1 MMMGHVCSKFM
12 GFFMLVAGIAF
23 LMLAM
28 GSMAAVT
35 AYWIAGAMF
44 VLFGLGKLV
53 HQMGM
58 CPMCNAEMK
67 TASRR
72 R

>member
-1 MMMGHVCSKFM
+1 MMGHVCSKFM
-12 GFFMLVAGIAF
+12 GLFVLVAGIAF

-35 AYWIAGAMF
+35 VYWIAGAMF
-44 VLFGLGKLV
+44 ALFGLGKLV
-53 HQMGM
+53 HVSGM

-67 TASRR
+67 GGSKRK
-72 R
+72 